1 MNIQSTP
8 LAPAALLREADVR
21 MTQALD
27 NFFQRSHA
35 PLQNTI
41 LRAISAQM
49 APAAIATGQTC
60 LDWLNTR
67 PDDLSTAFADQ
78 FRRHLA
84 RPETFT
90 RRHDSRPAELQLLDD
105 DALKR
110 QLAEEKTATQLTE
123 VLRADMLLLFGRL
136 RAVRRIAQEDQD
148 HVDAYGPRPIIRA
161 LSRALDTLGIESQC
175 GTLLLQCAAAPLLD
189 TLKHTYAAL
198 NQFLCAQN
206 IPELPVAH
214 AAAPPR
220 RTQADAGQAILAY
233 IQSVA
238 AHAGETGPAGTR
250 APADGF
256 PSMPRRLIDSLA
268 GWQTHPPGA
277 PATATR
283 ILQPLQQDAHRAGT
297 GALDLAVLEAVT
309 GLFECILDDPDMSP
323 RYKAAIAQLQIPIL
337 RVALVAPDFF
347 SDDQHPA
354 RQLIDL
360 AGLFS
365 RRFPEHSPSHVPA
378 LEQIETHCAAI
389 LDDPG
394 HPAGA
399 FAQAHNSL
407 AAWLADKNV
416 HAKARLA
423 AEVAHLEQIERQEL
437 GTLLALENLH
447 DLTERYPA
455 PESVLRRLEAAWV
468 PHMASL
474 YVAESGEG
482 PDWRAACHTLLQLFL
497 SLQAPQSDVTREARL
512 QSIPSINTALR
523 GGLLAQGAEPG
534 QLKDFFSAITATQEC
549 WIRPALGQREAVLST
564 FTARRVSQQ
573 QIESLARQFAD
584 TPADDPVLHR
594 TQQLREG
601 DWVDFEPPCEGLAA
615 ARVAWVGVHGHLL
628 FCGGEG
634 GQRFSLDHKRLA
646 AEIRAGRAS
655 IPEQSLTGKAMLC
668 LKKSL
673 STSPG

>member
-534 QLKDFFSAITATQEC
+534 QLKDFFSAITATAAGVKARGLYS
-549 WIRPALGQREAVLST
+549 RPLRKTASSLPATPASSSVLSLKT
-564 FTARRVSQQ
+564 
-573 QIESLARQFAD
+573 EY
-584 TPADDPVLHR
+584 VL
-594 TQQLREG
+594 
-601 DWVDFEPPCEGLAA
+601 
-615 ARVAWVGVHGHLL
+615 
-628 FCGGEG
+628 
-634 GQRFSLDHKRLA
+634 
-646 AEIRAGRAS
+646 
-655 IPEQSLTGKAMLC
+655 
-668 LKKSL
+668 
-673 STSPG
+673 

>member
-1 MNIQSTP
+1 MNIQSPP

-35 PLQNTI
+35 PLQDTV
-41 LRAISAQM
+41 LRAISAQV

-78 FRRHLA
+78 FRSHLA

-90 RRHDSRPAELQLLDD
+90 QRHDSRPAELQLLDD
-105 DALKR
+105 NALKR
-110 QLAEEKTATQLTE
+110 QLAEEKAATQLTE

-136 RAVRRIAQEDQD
+136 RAVRRIAQVDQD
-148 HVDAYGPRPIIRA
+148 YVDAYGPRPIIRA
-161 LSRALDTLGIESQC
+161 LSRALDALDIESQC

-198 NQFLCAQN
+198 NQFLCTQDV
-206 IPELPVAH
+206 PELPVAH
-214 AAAPPR
+214 AVPPPR
-220 RTQADAGQAILAY
+220 HTQAGTGQAILAH
-233 IQSVA
+233 IESVA
-238 AHAGETGPAGTR
+238 AHAGETGPA
-250 APADGF
+250 DGF
-256 PSMPRRLIDSLA
+256 PPMPRRLIDSLA

-277 PATATR
+277 QATAAR
-283 ILQPLQQDAHRAGT
+283 ILQPLQQDARRAGT

-323 RYKAAIAQLQIPIL
+323 RYKAAIAQLQIPTL

-360 AGLFS
+360 IGLFS
-365 RRFPEHSPSHVPA
+365 RHFPEHAPSHVPA
-378 LEQIETHCAAI
+378 LEQIEARCAAI
-389 LDDPG
+389 LNDPG

-407 AAWLADKNV
+407 AVWLADKNA

-423 AEVAHLEQIERQEL
+423 AEVEHLEQIERREL

-497 SLQAPQSDVTREARL
+497 SLQAPQNDATREARL

-523 GGLLAQGAEPG
+523 AGLLAQGAEHG

-549 WIRPALGQREAVLST
+549 WIRPAVGQREAVLST
-564 FTARRVSQQ
+564 FTPRRVSPQ

-601 DWVDFEPPCEGLAA
+601 DWVDFEPPCEGLVS
-615 ARVAWVGVHGHLL
+615 ARVVWVGVHGHLL

-634 GQRFSLDHKRLA
+634 EQRFSLDHTRLA

-668 LKKSL
+668 LKKNL
-673 STSPG
+673 SASPG

>member
-21 MTQALD
+21 VTQALD

-35 PLQNTI
+35 PLQDAV

-49 APAAIATGQTC
+49 APAAITTGQTC

-67 PDDLSTAFADQ
+67 PDALSTAFADQ

-110 QLAEEKTATQLTE
+110 QLAEEKVAAQLTE

-136 RAVRRIAQEDQD
+136 RAVRRIAHEDQD

-161 LSRALDTLGIESQC
+161 LSRALDTLDIESQC

-220 RTQADAGQAILAY
+220 RTQADAGKAILAY
-233 IQSVA
+233 IQSV

-250 APADGF
+250 APTDGF
-256 PSMPRRLIDSLA
+256 PPMPHRLIDSLA
-268 GWQTHPPGA
+268 DWQTRPPGA

-283 ILQPLQQDAHRAGT
+283 ILQPLQQDAHHAGM

-407 AAWLADKNV
+407 AAWLADRNA
-416 HAKARLA
+416 HAKAKLA

-497 SLQAPQSDVTREARL
+497 SLQAPQSDATREARL

-564 FTARRVSQQ
+564 FTPRRVSQQ

-634 GQRFSLDHKRLA
+634 EQRFSLDHKRLA